1 MRDGK
6 RMNVPNRTHGSR
18 SPRPTR
24 PPLLTRVGQS
34 DCPSRWTVRFLGE
47 RTPHFRS
54 NLAVFS
60 SPRPSPV
67 HLASL
72 WVTVP
77 FGSCWA
83 DSLVL
88 LELSEFNVSP
98 GGQSALL
105 CVMVHTRCN
114 APSTPQLARGSA
126 YWSPDLTVPFVGG
139 RRTPQSVA
147 GGQSLVLAVLS
158 AVVASPRVVRS
169 LKLWCVAH
177 VGTPL
182 VRSGR
187 HPDQVVT
194 SEPR

>member
-1 MRDGK
+1 MAPVR
-6 RMNVPNRTHGSR
+6 PNDRF
-18 SPRPTR
+18 
-24 PPLLTRVGQS
+24 LLTRVGQS
-34 DCPSRWTVRFLGE
+34 GSCSRWTVRLLGE

-60 SPRPSPV
+60 GPRPS
-67 HLASL
+67 LAHRTSL
-72 WVTVP
+72 RVTVP
-77 FGSCWA
+77 RGPCWA

-88 LELSEFNVSP
+88 LELREFSVSP

-105 CVMVHTRCN
+105 CVMICTWCV

-139 RRTPQSVA
+139 RRTGQSVA
-147 GGQSLVLAVLS
+147 GGQSHVLTVLP

-169 LKLWCVAH
+169 LKLWCVVH

-182 VRSGR
+182 VR
-187 HPDQVVT
+187 
-194 SEPR
+194 